1 MAGRL
6 CGRLLG
12 RCFAL
17 PPRSPCPR
25 GSRKTAPVS
34 PRVSNSAPPASR
46 PVDGMGLYDATGAR
60 KYLTRSERDAFL
72 TADRVDLAAGLLVF
86 ETLKKRRSGV
96 YRSVPVPPARLPRPG
111 AWHPRA
117 PGPPRQRTQPSPLA
131 VVTHDRLACRPRRHA
146 GSRPSPAP
154 TPPSRASAT
163 ASPPSPPGSPS
174 TSSRNG
180 SDTPSSPPPPS
191 TPTPPEPRKKISPAK
206 CGNELL
212 RQATFSISRRT
223 WTTGLTDLSGSS
235 TSSKRSAGPDG
246 RFTPRSHWVTED
258 LSTPSNRAKTS

>member
-1 MAGRL
+1 MAQQWAGGGGRGGQPAYRFRRPRSLRSFVAGRL
-6 CGRLLG
+6 CDRLLG

-17 PPRSPCPR
+17 HPRSPCPR

-86 ETLKKRRSGV
+86 ETLKKRRPGV

-163 ASPPSPPGSPS
+163 ASPPSPPGSPLNLVQKRLGHAQL
-174 TSSRNG
+174 TTTAIHANAAG
-180 SDTPSSPPPPS
+180 T
-191 TPTPPEPRKKISPAK
+191 EEKNIARKMW
-206 CGNELL
+206 E
-212 RQATFSISRRT
+212 
-223 WTTGLTDLSGSS
+223 
-235 TSSKRSAGPDG
+235 
-246 RFTPRSHWVTED
+246 
-258 LSTPSNRAKTS
+258 